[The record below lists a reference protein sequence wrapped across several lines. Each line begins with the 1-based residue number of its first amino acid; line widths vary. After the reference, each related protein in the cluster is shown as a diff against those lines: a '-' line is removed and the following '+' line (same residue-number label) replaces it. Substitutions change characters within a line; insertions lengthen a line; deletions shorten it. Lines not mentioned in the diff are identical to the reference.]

1 MILSA
6 FLKPFA
12 VSLAVSVFMFFIIKI
27 VITYLDDFLGKGLPA
42 LDLMRLF
49 FYALVAIIPECIPL
63 AVLMGSIMSFGAMA
77 EHYELAALK
86 SAGHSLWKIFQPAI
100 LLMCGIAIGTFL
112 FNNYILPKV
121 HLKFTSLLYDIRQK
135 KPSISIKEGIYY
147 TGIKNYRI
155 RVASKSKNQ
164 DTLHAISIYDHT
176 AQQGNTTQLFSKR
189 GFMQATAD
197 TSALILRLQNG
208 VRYEQNGPF
217 GAFAYRQPNTLQIL
231 DFKQLTVFIP
241 LDEFKMKRT
250 NEALFKH
257 HGEMLNIWQIDSMVA
272 VLDSGLQTKYHWIKQ
287 QHALKWQPGISTQ
300 HIFNTRSISKKRL
313 SEAQQFTRQAI
324 TQLEAQEAFVKAQ
337 NDERLEYKT
346 EWHKKT
352 VMSLMCLVLFFIGAP
367 LGALIQKG
375 GFGLP
380 VVIAV
385 LLFLVYFICTE
396 FFMGLALEGVI
407 SPWPGLWLPF
417 VFFLPLSLI
426 LTQRAARDIRGFDFR
441 FRFIRSKHAT
451 THHHS

>member
-1 MILSA
+1 MIIGA
-6 FLKPFA
+6 FIRPFT

-49 FYALVAIIPECIPL
+49 FYSMVAIIPECIPL
-63 AVLMGSIMSFGAMA
+63 AVLMGSIMSFGALA
-77 EHYELAALK
+77 EHYELTALK

-100 LLMCGIAIGTFL
+100 ILMCGIAIGTFL

-147 TGIKNYRI
+147 SGIKNYRI

-164 DTLHAISIYDHT
+164 DTLKHISIYDHT
-176 AQQGNTTQLFSKR
+176 AQQGNSIQVFSKC
-189 GFMQATAD
+189 GFMQTTAD
-197 TSALILRLQNG
+197 TSALILRLNNG
-208 VRYEQNGPF
+208 VRYEQNGPY
-217 GAFAYRQPNTLQIL
+217 GAFAYRQPNTMQIL
-231 DFKQLTVFIP
+231 DFKQLTVFIS

-250 NEALFKH
+250 NEALFQH
-257 HGEMLNIWQIDSMVA
+257 HGEMLNILQIDSMVQ
-272 VLDSGLQTKYHWIKQ
+272 VLDSALQTKYHWIAK
-287 QHALKWQPGISTQ
+287 QHALKWQMNSSVKHTFSA
-300 HIFNTRSISKKRL
+300 HSVSKKRL
-313 SEAQQFTRQAI
+313 QEAQLYTRQAI
-324 TQLEAQEAFVKAQ
+324 TQLEAQESFVSAQ
-337 NDERLEYKT
+337 NNERLEYKT

-352 VMSLMCLVLFFIGAP
+352 VLSLMCLVLFFIGAP

-407 SPWPGLWLPF
+407 SPWPGLWLPL
-417 VFFLPLSLI
+417 VFFLPLSLF
-426 LTQRAARDIRGFDFR
+426 LTHRAARDIRGFNFTLR
-441 FRFIRSKHAT
+441 FKRSKP
-451 THHHS
+451 